1 MAYYMEYP
9 IYVWTT
15 QPVPEAENYTD
26 ATYNT
31 TSCVSNLTLTEN
43 TTARMYDVNVLVSVT
58 VTASST
64 TGTVYPFTYT
74 FGGGSSS
81 DGEL

>member
-15 QPVPEAENYTD
+15 QPIPEVVNHMD

-31 TSCVSNLTLTEN
+31 TTCVSNITLTEN
-43 TTARMYDVNVLVSVT
+43 TTARTYDVNVLVSVT

-64 TGTVYPFTYT
+64 YGYGLPLHIHIR
-74 FGGGSSS
+74 GWL
-81 DGEL
+81 E